1 MSAGFL
7 SVLSQAQRFVT
18 ERARAGDAV
27 VDATA
32 GGGVDT
38 LFLARLAGPGGRVF
52 AFDVQAAALART
64 RRRLDEAAAAGERLA
79 EAELVLAGHE
89 RMAERIPADL
99 HGRVAA
105 VMFNL
110 GYLPGAEETVITL
123 TETTLAALEAAL
135 ALLRPGG
142 VLTIVVYPGHAGGDA
157 EAVAV
162 VAWAAAVPR
171 QVGQSVLYRFPQKDA
186 SPYLIAI
193 VKK

>member
-7 SVLSQAQRFVT
+7 SVLSQAQRFAS

-32 GGGVDT
+32 GNGVDT
-38 LFLARLAGPGGRVF
+38 LFLARLVGPGGRVF
-52 AFDVQAAALART
+52 AFDVQAAALDRT
-64 RRRLDEAAAAGERLA
+64 RRRLADAAAAGERLA

-89 RMAERIPADL
+89 RMAERVPAAL

-110 GYLPGAEETVITL
+110 GYLPGSEEPVITL

-157 EAVAV
+157 EAAAV
-162 VAWAAAVPR
+162 EAWAAAVP
-171 QVGQSVLYRFPQKDA
+171 QPVGQCVLYRFPQKDA